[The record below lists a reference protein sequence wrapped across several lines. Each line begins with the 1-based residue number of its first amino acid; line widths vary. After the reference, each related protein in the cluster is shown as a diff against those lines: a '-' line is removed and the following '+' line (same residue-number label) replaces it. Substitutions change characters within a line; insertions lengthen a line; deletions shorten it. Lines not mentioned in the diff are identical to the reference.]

1 MAARFRLSDQSI
13 ALSNNWLADRTHA
26 VQASADPKYVF
37 AEI

>member
-1 MAARFRLSDQSI
+1 MAVSFRVSDQSI